1 MRLFIATD
9 LDDGAREGI
18 AALQWR
24 LVRRVGDRSSI
35 KWTKPEQMHL
45 TLAFVGEADAAL
57 SADLIVAMQRPTA
70 QPAFECEFDRVGMF
84 PPQGA
89 PRVLWLGVG
98 AGAPQMSALQ
108 AQVAARAERLGVVL
122 ERRPFH
128 PHLTLARWRDSRPS
142 DRRAVDDLPAPG
154 VVARVRIDHAT
165 LYRSEL
171 SPGGS
176 IYTPL
181 ARATLTGSAAR

>member
-1 MRLFIATD
+1 MLRLFIATD
-9 LDDGAREGI
+9 MDDAAREEI

-24 LVRRVGDRSSI
+24 LVRRVGDRSSL

-45 TLAFVGEADAAL
+45 TLAFVGEADERL
-57 SADLIVAMQRPTA
+57 SAGLIVAMQTRAA
-70 QPAFECEFDRVGMF
+70 QPAFDCEFDRVGMF
-84 PPQGA
+84 PPRGA

-98 AGAPQMSALQ
+98 AGAAQLAALQ
-108 AQVAARAERLGVVL
+108 ADIAARVERLGIAL

-128 PHLTLARWRDSRPS
+128 PHLTLARWRDSRPA
-142 DRRAVDDLPAPG
+142 DRRAIDDLPESAI
-154 VVARVRIDHAT
+154 VARVRIDHAT

-176 IYTPL
+176 TYTPL
-181 ARATLTGSAAR
+181 ARVTLS